1 MPHHSSPTS
10 TTREL
15 PWTRAAHTTMLPDRW
30 VAWGRLLGDTIGPVV
45 GNPIVEQVVLGPNP
59 DPNAVPSDLLDVL
72 DADAA
77 WIVDFDIAEAQGMA
91 LRLPLT
97 GSSSRGLNAVFV
109 AGVKTIADADGA
121 VTDRRPPRARTATPA
136 ASRSSRRER
145 RRTTPPTLPR
155 ASRAAP
161 TPSHPCAL
169 RSATP
174 RTRRW
179 PQRHRWRRA
188 TATDGQRL
196 AQALGL
202 EPDAFARTQ
211 HGGLTGRAQRDR
223 DGHPPLAD
231 DLGLLPRTDDG

>member
-1 MPHHSSPTS
+1 MGATAVVVGRGRGRASSSPS
-10 TTREL
+10 TCPSAAAWIAIATRPTNVGSGDAAPQFTDVETREL

-59 DPNAVPSDLLDVL
+59 DPDAVPSDLLDVL

-121 VTDRRPPRARTATPA
+121 SRIADLLERAPPHRRPRPRPAGNTDEQHHRRSRGVRPRRRPSRTPAHRARRPDVHAGG
-136 ASRSSRRER
+136 R
-145 RRTTPPTLPR
+145 
-155 ASRAAP
+155 
-161 TPSHPCAL
+161 
-169 RSATP
+169 
-174 RTRRW
+174 
-179 PQRHRWRRA
+179 QRH
-188 TATDGQRL
+188 
-196 AQALGL
+196 
-202 EPDAFARTQ
+202 
-211 HGGLTGRAQRDR
+211 
-223 DGHPPLAD
+223 
-231 DLGLLPRTDDG
+231 